1 MNTSVTQDASRPQA
15 PADSAVRGS
24 DNHAAKDHNLKDRKD
39 SEEAKLTEYDKTL
52 ADSFPA
58 SDPPVQP

>member
-1 MNTSVTQDASRPQA
+1 MSAAPSGVATVHEARGYDAVM
-15 PADSAVRGS
+15 D
-24 DNHAAKDHNLKDRKD
+24 
-39 SEEAKLTEYDKTL
+39 EYDEPV